1 MSGNPQWSFETRQ
14 IHVGQ
19 TPDAETGARALP
31 IYQTTSFVFPSAES
45 AAKRFALAELAPIY
59 TRIGN
64 PTQDAVE
71 QRIASLEGGVAAL
84 LLSSGQAATT
94 YSLLNV
100 AESGDHVVASAS
112 LYGGTYN
119 LLKHTFAKFGIEV
132 TFVEDPD
139 SLDEWKAAV
148 RPTTKAFF
156 AESISN
162 PRQNVLDIEAVA
174 DAAHAAGVPLIID
187 NTVATPYL
195 VRPLEHGAD
204 VVVHSATK
212 YLGGHGSAIAGV
224 IVDGGSFDYAQDPA
238 RFPGFNTPD
247 ESYNGLVF
255 ARDLGVGGALGANLA
270 YILKARVQLL
280 RDLGSAVSP
289 FNAFLIAQ
297 GIETLSLRVER
308 HVENAQKVARWLEAR
323 ADVEAVA
330 YAGLP
335 SSPWH
340 ELGRKYAPKGTGAIV
355 SFELAAAEGVDPA
368 AAGAAF
374 VDALSLH
381 SHVANIGDV
390 RSLVIHPASTTHAQ
404 LTAEQQRAAGV
415 TPGLVRLAVGLESI
429 DDILADLEA
438 GFAAAAA
445 VGQSQDGARLGEAV
459 AEPVA

>member
-438 GFAAAAA
+438 GFAAAAT
-445 VGQSQDGARLGEAV
+445 VGQSQDRARLGEAV